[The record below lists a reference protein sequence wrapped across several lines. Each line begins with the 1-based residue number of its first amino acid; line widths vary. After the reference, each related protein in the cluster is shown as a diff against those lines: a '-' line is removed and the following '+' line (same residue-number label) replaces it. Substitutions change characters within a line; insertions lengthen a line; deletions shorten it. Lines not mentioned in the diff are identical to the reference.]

1 MPILPIDAGRY
12 GTKEMLKIF
21 DEEYRLQ
28 KLLDVEAALILAL
41 AEVGLYPKDKALKVA
56 EKASTRYVK
65 LERVQEIEKM
75 IKHDVMAVVEALAE
89 VCGEEGGFIHFGATS
104 NDILDTATALQF
116 KEALNILEDKL
127 WRLEEVLIGLTEKH
141 KNTIMVGRTHG
152 QHALPITLGLKFA
165 VWLREVSRHVERLRE
180 CRKRVLVGK
189 LTGAVGTQ
197 AGFGLEG
204 LKVQELVMKK
214 LGLQPVDVSTQI
226 VQRDRYAELICLL
239 AMLASTLDKFALEI
253 RLLQRTEVAEVFEPF
268 EFKTQVG
275 SSTMPHKVNP
285 ITCERICGLA
295 KILRGLVI
303 PALENIPLWHER
315 DLTNSSSERIL
326 IPEALILTDYMLKLM
341 IDVLSGLKVD
351 EKKMRENLDLTKG
364 RIMSEALMLT
374 LTRKGVTRQEAYKI
388 VRDLSMKSLLENL
401 NLKTVAEKDEKINK
415 ILSKEELEEAL
426 KPENYLGTTPIQIEK
441 ALEKTKKEREERL
454 KDLV

>member
-12 GTKEMLKIF
+12 GTREMLKVF

-56 EKASTRYVK
+56 EKASTSYVK
-65 LERVQEIEKM
+65 LERVKEIEKK

-127 WRLEEVLIGLTEKH
+127 WKLEEVLMGLTEKY
-141 KNTIMVGRTHG
+141 KDTIMVGRTHG

-165 VWLREVSRHVERLRE
+165 VWLREISRYIERLRE

-204 LKVQELVMKK
+204 LKIQELVMKK

-226 VQRDRYAELICLL
+226 IQRDRYAELICLL

-268 EFKTQVG
+268 DFKTQVG
-275 SSTMPHKVNP
+275 SSTMPHKINP

-315 DLTNSSSERIL
+315 DLTNSSAERIL

-341 IDVLSGLKVD
+341 LDILSGLRVD
-351 EKKMRENLDLTKG
+351 KEKMRKNLNLTKG

-374 LTRKGVTRQEAYKI
+374 LTKKGISRQEAHKI
-388 VRDLSMKSLLENL
+388 VREISMKSILENL
-401 NLKTVAEKDEKINK
+401 DLKTVAEKDEKICK
-415 ILSKEELEEAL
+415 ILSKEELEETL
-426 KPENYLGTTPIQIEK
+426 KPENYLGTTFIQIEK
-441 ALEKTKKEREERL
+441 ALEKTKKEKEERR
-454 KDLV
+454 KT

>member
-12 GTKEMLKIF
+12 GTKEMLKVF

-41 AEVGLYPKDKALKVA
+41 AEVGLYSKDKALKVA
-56 EKASTRYVK
+56 EKASTKYVK
-65 LERVQEIEKM
+65 LERVKEIEKM

-127 WRLEEVLIGLTEKH
+127 WRLEEVLIGLTEKY

-165 VWLREVSRHVERLRE
+165 VWLREVSRHIERLRE

-204 LKVQELVMKK
+204 LKVQELVMKR

-239 AMLASTLDKFALEI
+239 AILASTLDKFALEI

-285 ITCERICGLA
+285 IT
-295 KILRGLVI
+295 
-303 PALENIPLWHER
+303 
-315 DLTNSSSERIL
+315 
-326 IPEALILTDYMLKLM
+326 
-341 IDVLSGLKVD
+341 
-351 EKKMRENLDLTKG
+351 
-364 RIMSEALMLT
+364 
-374 LTRKGVTRQEAYKI
+374 
-388 VRDLSMKSLLENL
+388 
-401 NLKTVAEKDEKINK
+401 
-415 ILSKEELEEAL
+415 
-426 KPENYLGTTPIQIEK
+426 
-441 ALEKTKKEREERL
+441 
-454 KDLV
+454 